1 VFRVRLGI
9 RPAGVKAGYL
19 HGVSSRPAPRN
30 LRASDA
36 DRERVVVALS
46 EAAGDGRLTLDEHA
60 ERVQR
65 AYAART
71 LGDLVVL
78 TSDLAAPAAQPLR
91 LDSSRAVSAFFSR
104 ERRDG
109 RWVVP
114 DRLAVTAVGGQVVL
128 DFREAL
134 LQGSRTIVYA
144 TAIGGQVHVLVPEG
158 VAVVFGSMTG
168 RRAAD
173 GASPPPVPPAP
184 GVPVIELR
192 TFVVGGRVHVRTPQ
206 PRRRGLFPRRR
217 L

>member
-1 VFRVRLGI
+1 
-9 RPAGVKAGYL
+9 
-19 HGVSSRPAPRN
+19 
-30 LRASDA
+30 
-36 DRERVVVALS
+36 VVALS

-128 DFREAL
+128 DNRRIVGVDEDAILHEAQAL
-134 LQGSRTIVYA
+134 AEELSALAGTRTRLDGRWSRGRT
-144 TAIGGQVHVLVPEG
+144 TAAALV
-158 VAVVFGSMTG
+158 V
-168 RRAAD
+168 
-173 GASPPPVPPAP
+173 
-184 GVPVIELR
+184 
-192 TFVVGGRVHVRTPQ
+192 
-206 PRRRGLFPRRR
+206 
-217 L
+217 